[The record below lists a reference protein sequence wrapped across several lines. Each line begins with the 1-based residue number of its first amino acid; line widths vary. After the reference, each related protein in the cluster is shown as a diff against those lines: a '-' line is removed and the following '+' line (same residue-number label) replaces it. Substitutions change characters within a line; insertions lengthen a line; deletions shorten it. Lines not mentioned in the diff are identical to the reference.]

1 MRDSLGVTPM
11 DLKTRSIGNSILVG
25 AIASL
30 SSWSFLTF
38 FYGAGDAYSA
48 PALLTAAGWWL
59 VVAAAVYIGAG
70 RGLAILWA
78 LLLVL
83 SAVQIWNAQPIDSF
97 MSTDEHPFLVRGLGM
112 TNGFWGWTAI
122 ALPLFLATWL
132 RVFLEAR
139 LLTRKLALFGVAWL
153 LLLILARPM
162 ARVAWDVYPPR
173 YPPTAVAAFGLLV
186 LAPAQL
192 ALSIYLVREI
202 WRRDA

>member
-1 MRDSLGVTPM
+1 M
-11 DLKTRSIGNSILVG
+11 DLKTRSIGNSIVVG

-30 SSWSFLTF
+30 GSWIFLTF
-38 FYGAGDAYSA
+38 FYGDSGAYSTA
-48 PALLTAAGWWL
+48 ALVTAAGWWL
-59 VVAAAVYIGAG
+59 IVAAAVYIGAG
-70 RGLAILWA
+70 RGLAILWS
-78 LLLVL
+78 LLLVF
-83 SAVQIWNAQPIDSF
+83 SAVQIWNAYPIDAF
-97 MSTDEHPFLVRGLGM
+97 ISTDEHPFLVRGLGM

-132 RVFLEAR
+132 RVFLETR
-139 LLTRKLALFGVAWL
+139 PLTPKLAFFAGAWL

-162 ARVAWDVYPPR
+162 ARVAWDVSPPR

-192 ALSIYLVREI
+192 ALSIYLTREL